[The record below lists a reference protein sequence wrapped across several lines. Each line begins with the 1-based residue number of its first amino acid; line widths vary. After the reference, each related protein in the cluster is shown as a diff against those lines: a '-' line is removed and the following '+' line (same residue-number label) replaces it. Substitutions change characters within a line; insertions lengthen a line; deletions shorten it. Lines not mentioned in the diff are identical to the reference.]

1 MTSELRVDRIIPI
14 NGVASVAQNLGG
26 NAGGSVVQIRHS
38 NTNNQA
44 FADAETP
51 SSAFVATGISGVIT
65 PTRSDSKILIIANPS
80 VMVYQNNGN
89 QCNGTVKIMR
99 SIAGG
104 GGYSE
109 CSPITIGT
117 QIGFYDYGG
126 NGGITYGN
134 YSLNGVDEPNTTSEI
149 TYQFY
154 VKRLGGTGIRMGYQ
168 LNADIGSNSFIT
180 MMEIAG

>member
-1 MTSELRVDRIIPI
+1 MTSELRVDRIIPT

-26 NAGGSVVQIRHS
+26 NAGGSVIQIRHS
-38 NTNNQA
+38 NTNNQS

-65 PTRSDSKILIIANPS
+65 PTRSDSKILIIASPS
-80 VMVYQNNGN
+80 VMIYQNSGN
-89 QCNGTVKIMR
+89 QCNGSIKIMR
-99 SIAGG
+99 SISGG
-104 GGYSE
+104 SYTE
-109 CSPITIGT
+109 CSPIQIGT

-134 YSLNGVDEPNTTSEI
+134 YSLIGVDEPSTTSEV

-154 VKRLGGTGIRMGYQ
+154 VKRLGGTGIRMGYE
-168 LNADIGSNSFIT
+168 LTGDIGSNSFIT